1 MRRWPKEADAGVNDA
16 LPAGKPVPGLPAYR
30 TMPGRGF
37 KFVSA
42 KLSVADLKLETKFED
57 NAKGAV
63 FTTDLPVGKTQLKGL
78 FQTADGE
85 DVGAFYVYVERLEAE

>member
-1 MRRWPKEADAGVNDA
+1 MNDA